1 VPERIIK
8 TAVVVLTY
16 QAARFVDDCF
26 GSLRRAHTEGLD
38 VNVIAVDNA
47 STDDTVQRIRTKYP
61 EVTVIENRRNLG
73 FAEGNNVGI
82 RLALARGA
90 EFVYLLN
97 ADTEVTPAFLRE
109 SVAVAR
115 RTPEAGAVQSLLVLW
130 SERDRVNTAGNVIH
144 YLGFGY
150 CARFREPVSS
160 IGPEPREVAYCS
172 GASVLYRAEALERAG
187 LLDEELFLY
196 HEDLDLGWRLR
207 LAGYRNVL
215 APTSVVLHKYEF
227 SRNPEKFYYM
237 ERNRLL
243 VMLMNVRLRN
253 LAVLAPLLVASEFGL
268 CALAATSGWLPQKV
282 RGTLHLLR
290 PAAWR
295 HIARGR
301 RRQSRIRKVTDR
313 EIFELFVTEIKL
325 EGATPL
331 LVPAVANRVLA
342 WTWRLFRPLVR

>member
-1 VPERIIK
+1 
-8 TAVVVLTY
+8 VVLTY
-16 QAARFVDDCF
+16 QAASLVDGCF
-26 GSLRRAHTEGLD
+26 GSLRRAETEALGVD
-38 VNVIAVDNA
+38 VIAVDNA
-47 STDDTVQRIRTKYP
+47 STDGTVQRIRGGYP
-61 EVTVIENRRNLG
+61 EVTVIENGRNLG

-90 EFVYLLN
+90 DFVYLLN
-97 ADTEVTPAFLRE
+97 ADTEVTPKFLRE
-109 SVAVAR
+109 SVAVAL

-130 SERDRVNTAGNVIH
+130 SEPERVNSAGNAIH

-150 CARFREPVSS
+150 CTGFREPTLSV
-160 IGPEPREVAYCS
+160 GTEPREVAYCS
-172 GASVLYRAEALERAG
+172 GASTLYRAEALERAG
-187 LLDEELFLY
+187 LLDEKLFLY

-243 VMLMNVRLRN
+243 VLLMNVRLRN
-253 LAVLAPLLVASEFGL
+253 LVVLAPFLVSCELGL
-268 CALAATSGWLPQKV
+268 VALAAASGWLPQKI

-301 RRQSRIRKVTDR
+301 RRQARIRKVADR
-313 EIFELFVTEIKL
+313 EIFELFTTEIRFD
-325 EGATPL
+325 GAMSPM
-331 LVPAVANRVLA
+331 AQEVANRILA
-342 WTWRLFRPLVR
+342 WTWRVVSPLIR